1 MPDPELATEESEMSR
16 DILQRLADGP
26 VLGDGGYLLELEKR
40 GWVQAGPFTP
50 EVCIRHPEAIAEL
63 HREFQ
68 QAGAEVLTALTFY
81 ASDDKLATVGMQGR
95 VEEINR
101 AAVRIANEVAAGTD
115 TLVAG
120 NISLTWVYDPSDS
133 TSADRVRAL
142 FDRQIGWQVE
152 EGVDLVIGETFGA
165 FGEAELAVERIKAA
179 GKVAMVTMSF
189 EQEPRAYEGYGPGEC
204 ARRLA
209 DAGADIVGINCLR
222 NPSTTLPLIE
232 AVRAA
237 VDAYVACQPV
247 AYRTPAHSH
256 DFTALPEFP
265 HGLEP
270 LQLSRAEMA
279 DYAVRARDLGV
290 DFIGS
295 CCGSAASHVRAMAR
309 ALGKLGGE
317 ERAWRS
323 TSDRAMSAYEYHG
336 HDASDHGKA
345 ERGR

>member
-1 MPDPELATEESEMSR
+1 MKQ
-16 DILQRLADGP
+16 DILQRLAEGP

-50 EVCIRHPEAIAEL
+50 EVCILHPQAIEEL

-68 QAGAEVLTALTFY
+68 RAGAEVLTALTFY
-81 ASDDKLATVGMQGR
+81 ASDDKLATVGLRGR

-101 AAVRIANEVAAGTD
+101 VAVRVANAVAEGTD

-120 NISLTWVYDPSDS
+120 NISLTWMYDPADAG
-133 TSADRVRAL
+133 SADRVREL
-142 FDRQIGWQVE
+142 FDRQLGWQVD

-165 FGEAELAVERIKAA
+165 LGEALLAVERIKAA

-189 EQEPRAYEGYGPGEC
+189 EQEPRSLEGHGPGEC

-209 DAGADIVGINCLR
+209 DAGAEIVGINCLR
-222 NPSTTLPLIE
+222 NPAATLPLME
-232 AVRAA
+232 EVRKAVE
-237 VDAYVACQPV
+237 VYVACQPV
-247 AYRTPAHSH
+247 AYRTPEHSH

-295 CCGSAASHVRAMAR
+295 CCGSVASHVRAMAR
-309 ALGKLGGE
+309 ALGKDTRE
-317 ERAWRS
+317 ERSWRS
-323 TSDRAMSAYEYHG
+323 TSGRAMSAYEYYG
-336 HDASDHGKA
+336 HDARDARKA
-345 ERGR
+345 ERGY